1 MFAWVTGRPA
11 KGQLPRHAAAVEAS
25 VGMARSTDGGLTWT
39 GAMVPGSPDDHSQAS
54 LNSPIYGLDAMTD
67 PKGAAGPCGYAYVVL
82 VAFTRGG
89 ESRIAVARW
98 QDKNNKDGSE
108 AWYYQGTSV
117 VETGLNSTNGQFHD
131 LPSIVVDPLRVTGG
145 DPCAHNVYVGWARFN
160 GNAGASVLNFGRATA
175 GSSANWNPTWAL
187 RFVGS
192 MDKTNQAVTLAV
204 DPRPGTPLS
213 NGGGTLTTAG
223 APSNHRTAR
232 TGIGWRDPPTS
243 ATRSRKRSSSPAPR
257 RSIRTTSRRS
267 RATRSDRSSWRSAP
281 TRSRPSRSV
290 PNAAENPTG
299 STVYMAWQ
307 ERVNMSSCPGSGCGS
322 PDPFGEPKIVLTRS
336 PDGKKWSTRTAVDI
350 GNRDVVP
357 PPNGLGYLP
366 QLRQSGGQLMPRLSY
381 GGGRLALFYYE
392 SRGPLTVIPP
402 YGTVLAG
409 LDRHLDARLALLD
422 LVDGHLIGTSQVSR
436 YLLKPFTDLSN
447 GETVEDVVEVAPGV
461 PAVNARVNVPNSG
474 SGRIPFLGDYVGITP
489 IVRLVPGAP
498 GGPWRWAISP
508 SDVPFQ
514 GFRTVFADSRN
525 QIPPPGNAEQQ
536 VAQYPFYSP
545 PKQNEP
551 SCVNPGSRN
560 HDVMHAVVNASV
572 TLNAATTF
580 KQNNIERAF
589 PVTVG
594 NPADVKRFYRLTLDP
609 SDIAS
614 WTQSADVQN
623 PEHFR
628 LDVELFPFA
637 SSTRNAYLSATTAT
651 ASVKVTVRELQL
663 SGAQCTGD
671 SQTLDNPLCTI
682 TVAADGPR
690 IHDPEPGP
698 DQSALRSRRRDDDHG
713 EP

>member
-1 MFAWVTGRPA
+1 
-11 KGQLPRHAAAVEAS
+11 
-25 VGMARSTDGGLTWT
+25 
-39 GAMVPGSPDDHSQAS
+39 
-54 LNSPIYGLDAMTD
+54 
-67 PKGAAGPCGYAYVVL
+67 
-82 VAFTRGG
+82 
-89 ESRIAVARW
+89 
-98 QDKNNKDGSE
+98 
-108 AWYYQGTSV
+108 
-117 VETGLNSTNGQFHD
+117 
-131 LPSIVVDPLRVTGG
+131 
-145 DPCAHNVYVGWARFN
+145 
-160 GNAGASVLNFGRATA
+160 
-175 GSSANWNPTWAL
+175 
-187 RFVGS
+187 
-192 MDKTNQAVTLAV
+192 
-204 DPRPGTPLS
+204 
-213 NGGGTLTTAG
+213 
-223 APSNHRTAR
+223 
-232 TGIGWRDPPTS
+232 
-243 ATRSRKRSSSPAPR
+243 
-257 RSIRTTSRRS
+257 
-267 RATRSDRSSWRSAP
+267 
-281 TRSRPSRSV
+281 
-290 PNAAENPTG
+290 
-299 STVYMAWQ
+299 
-307 ERVNMSSCPGSGCGS
+307 MSSCPGSGCGS

-461 PAVNARVNVPNSG
+461 PAINARVNAPNSG

-489 IVRLVPGAP
+489 IVRLVPDAP

-525 QIPPPGNAEQQ
+525 QIPPPGTPEQQ

-545 PKQNEP
+545 PKQNDP

-589 PVTVG
+589 PS
-594 NPADVKRFYRLTLDP
+594 R
-609 SDIAS
+609 
-614 WTQSADVQN
+614 
-623 PEHFR
+623 
-628 LDVELFPFA
+628 
-637 SSTRNAYLSATTAT
+637 SATRPM
-651 ASVKVTVRELQL
+651 S
-663 SGAQCTGD
+663 SGST
-671 SQTLDNPLCTI
+671 S
-682 TVAADGPR
+682 
-690 IHDPEPGP
+690 
-698 DQSALRSRRRDDDHG
+698 
-713 EP
+713 